1 MAIQKP
7 PLITDNLKTISA
19 SPKDSWLTWLIA
31 DNVNTFNA
39 LTSIQ
44 KRSKR
49 QCREAVSSHKE
60 NSLQHLRR
68 SPCPGLGTM
77 SSLASGN
84 SSKAGLPQS
93 FEEINEIIK
102 EASKESKF
110 TAAQEKKSAQLRNR
124 IETLKSELQAA
135 LKQAK
140 LVSRARRQVDD
151 LIASFE
157 AQQAL
162 QFALHETECAV
173 CVDMDA
179 FFAAVECL
187 DAPELK
193 DVPMAVG
200 SSAMLSTANYEARKF
215 GVSAAMPGYIA
226 MKLCPQLRIVPLN
239 YEKYQKY
246 SAQVAAILTEYDPS
260 LTMFSLDEAF
270 LHLKRGKDDPSFA
283 EIVDEMR
290 ARVKKETGLTCSAG
304 IASNILLAKMAS
316 NIKKPDGQFEI
327 PRQDPSAMKKFLHA
341 QPVKKISGVGK
352 VMAALL
358 EGVLSISTIGDL
370 VKTGMILISFLFFLV
385 SKSAFITA
393 NFQGKNRS
401 IPGGLLDWPS
411 KLCLLSRRRRHVC
424 S

>member
-1 MAIQKP
+1 MATLSRLLQEFK
-7 PLITDNLKTISA
+7 KEAKESA
-19 SPKDSWLTWLIA
+19 E
-31 DNVNTFNA
+31 
-39 LTSIQ
+39 
-44 KRSKR
+44 KRSAPKKR
-49 QCREAVSSHKE
+49 TRFLIRQR
-60 NSLQHLRR
+60 
-68 SPCPGLGTM
+68 PGPEM

-93 FEEINEIIK
+93 FEQINEIIK

-110 TAAQEKKSAQLRNR
+110 TAAQEKKAAQLQTR
-124 IETLKSELQAA
+124 IESLKNELQAA

-140 LVSRARRQVDD
+140 LVTRARRQVDD
-151 LIASFE
+151 LLAGFE

-162 QFALHETECAV
+162 EFALHEKECAV

-193 DVPMAVG
+193 NIPMAVG

-226 MKLCPQLRIVPLN
+226 MKLCPELRIVPLS

-246 SAQVAAILTEYDPS
+246 SALVAAILTEYDSS

-270 LHLKRGKDDPSFA
+270 LRLKRGEEDDRPFTA
-283 EIVDEMR
+283 VVNEMR
-290 ARVKKETGLTCSAG
+290 ARVKQETGLTCSAG
-304 IASNILLAKMAS
+304 LASNILLAKMAS

-327 PRQDPSAMKKFLHA
+327 PRANVEEMRQFLHA

-352 VMAALL
+352 VMAGLL
-358 EGVLSISTIGDL
+358 KGVLGVSTIGE
-370 VKTGMILISFLFFLV
+370 LV
-385 SKSAFITA
+385 SKS
-393 NFQGKNRS
+393 
-401 IPGGLLDWPS
+401 
-411 KLCLLSRRRRHVC
+411 
-424 S
+424 